1 MKKQFTLYA
10 SLFLIVPL
18 LFFGCGSGDT
28 GPAGPAGPP
37 GPGGGPGPGV
47 LADET
52 CIVCHGTGQ
61 FVDVR
66 AMHRLN
72 ANGTLIQGGTINSAI
87 TAVTFG
93 TPVGDNVPV
102 SVTFNFQAFNQ
113 AGLNITSDIDLRT
126 FSGTQLSFVR
136 FNVAQLIPGQNGSPH
151 EWNGFFLSPGAT
163 GSARYQ
169 QRTPG
174 QLVLNDPALG
184 AINSYTYTFTDN
196 AVTVS
201 AGYQDNLTTRVGF
214 QISGLT
220 TALFTADPLLAAPVA
235 NITFDLVPNGS
246 PITVRRDVVTT
257 AACNGCHD
265 PLALHGGGRR
275 ETKFCVMCHNATLP
289 PDGLFVRLV
298 HKIHSADNNIVIG
311 TRVFTQFGEVT
322 FPQDRRNC
330 TTCHKG
336 PDGNNWRAR
345 PSREACGA
353 CHITVNFATG
363 LNHVGGP
370 QADDSLCTLCHTPTL
385 ITIRHSTENSTPNNP
400 ADPPGLV
407 TFRYNIAGVTVDNTN
422 RAVVQFSIES
432 ATAGADGLLGP
443 FTFVNLGAS
452 GDNAARPAGF
462 TTASQ
467 PSFLVAYALPQDGIT
482 TPADYNNLGK
492 NQAQPASANL
502 VGLPLTGTPALYTTT
517 LPASAAFPPGAT
529 LRAVALQG
537 YFTQGNVDISVP
549 LDGIPD
555 NVGRHTPAVVRAV
568 TGDAVRRTVVKSGY
582 DNVAGVLTPVG
593 CLECHEIFEGHGG
606 NRVNNVQ
613 VCVMCHNP
621 NLSSSGRTIDPA
633 GPPINPTIV
642 ADFGSDPLLYPE
654 VSNNFKVLI
663 HGLHSTIRDANPFVT
678 IRNRTTSGFGGVE
691 VRSSEITFPG
701 NNRHCTKCHIG
712 TTATNATYRP
722 ELPANVLFSTDR
734 ITTGNPDETRAD
746 ILAARASV
754 PNQTDLVSSPI
765 ASTCTACHAS
775 DVVTDH
781 ARINGADIR
790 AERATATTLAVP
802 AALSFVAPAP

>member
-1 MKKQFTLYA
+1 
-10 SLFLIVPL
+10 
-18 LFFGCGSGDT
+18 
-28 GPAGPAGPP
+28 
-37 GPGGGPGPGV
+37 
-47 LADET
+47 
-52 CIVCHGTGQ
+52 
-61 FVDVR
+61 
-66 AMHRLN
+66 
-72 ANGTLIQGGTINSAI
+72 
-87 TAVTFG
+87 
-93 TPVGDNVPV
+93 
-102 SVTFNFQAFNQ
+102 
-113 AGLNITSDIDLRT
+113 
-126 FSGTQLSFVR
+126 
-136 FNVAQLIPGQNGSPH
+136 
-151 EWNGFFLSPGAT
+151 
-163 GSARYQ
+163 
-169 QRTPG
+169 
-174 QLVLNDPALG
+174 
-184 AINSYTYTFTDN
+184 
-196 AVTVS
+196 
-201 AGYQDNLTTRVGF
+201 
-214 QISGLT
+214 
-220 TALFTADPLLAAPVA
+220 
-235 NITFDLVPNGS
+235 
-246 PITVRRDVVTT
+246 
-257 AACNGCHD
+257 
-265 PLALHGGGRR
+265 
-275 ETKFCVMCHNATLP
+275 
-289 PDGLFVRLV
+289 
-298 HKIHSADNNIVIG
+298 
-311 TRVFTQFGEVT
+311 
-322 FPQDRRNC
+322 
-330 TTCHKG
+330 
-336 PDGNNWRAR
+336 
-345 PSREACGA
+345 
-353 CHITVNFATG
+353 
-363 LNHVGGP
+363 
-370 QADDSLCTLCHTPTL
+370 
-385 ITIRHSTENSTPNNP
+385 
-400 ADPPGLV
+400 LV

-432 ATAGADGLLGP
+432 ATAGTDGLLGP

-452 GDNAARPAGF
+452 GDNATRPAGF
-462 TTASQ
+462 SGS

-482 TPADYNNLGK
+482 TPADYNNRGK
-492 NQAQPASANL
+492 NQAQPASVTIIGNTPAQS
-502 VGLPLTGTPALYTTT
+502 LPLTGTPALYTTT

-537 YFTQGNVDISVP
+537 YFTQTNVDISVP

-555 NVGRHTPAVVRAV
+555 NVGRHTPAVVRGV

-593 CLECHEIFEGHGG
+593 CLECHEVFEGHGG

-701 NNRHCTKCHIG
+701 NNRHCTKCH
-712 TTATNATYRP
+712 NANITVPTGSPLIANSYRP
-722 ELPANVLFSTDR
+722 ELPANVLFTTDKT
-734 ITTGNPDETRAD
+734 TTGNPDETRAD

-790 AERATATTLAVP
+790 AERATATTPAVP